1 MPVVASDLIAY
12 SPANRP
18 SDDVSTGGGAI
29 SLLVRPVFNVLTA
42 IDDLEAVSS
51 SPSDTGVLTVVG
63 RGTDGLLLTVNIT
76 LAGTTVVITPSLF
89 ERILSVTYA
98 SAAVGTITLRR
109 RDGGPNVCVIP
120 AGEQAVSALFKAA
133 VGEAAQAVRYDKFF
147 FKNIHG
153 SLTLSSAVVRL
164 IADPA
169 AKIRIGLAT
178 SKNDTATITNR
189 KTAPAGITFF
199 DDNVD
204 IAVPGGTLEAGSA
217 IGVWVEQ
224 TAAAAEQAINTTFS
238 VHITGTS

>member
-29 SLLVRPVFNVLTA
+29 TALVRPIFTQLTA
-42 IDDLEAVSS
+42 IDDLEVLSS
-51 SPSDTGVLTVVG
+51 SPSDTGVLTIVG
-63 RGTDGLLLTVNIT
+63 RGTDGLLLTVNVT
-76 LAGTTVVITPSLF
+76 MAGTSVVPVPTLF
-89 ERILSVTYA
+89 ERILSISFA
-98 SAAVGTITLRR
+98 SAAAGTITIRR
-109 RDGGPNVCVIP
+109 RDNGPMVAVIP
-120 AGEQAVSALFKAA
+120 AGEQALSALFKGA

-164 IADPA
+164 TADPA
-169 AKIRIGLAT
+169 AKIRIGLAAT
-178 SKNDTATITNR
+178 KDDTATITNR
-189 KTAPAGITFF
+189 KTAPAGISFS

-204 IAVPGGTLEAGSA
+204 LAVPGNTLEAGAA

-224 TAAAAEQAINTTFS
+224 TAAAAEQAINSNFS